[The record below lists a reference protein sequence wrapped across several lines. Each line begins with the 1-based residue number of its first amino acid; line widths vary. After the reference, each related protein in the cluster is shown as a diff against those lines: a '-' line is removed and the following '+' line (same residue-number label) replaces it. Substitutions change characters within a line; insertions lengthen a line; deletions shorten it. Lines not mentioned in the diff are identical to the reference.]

1 MHNAHDTKATLVL
14 GGTDKTGRRV
24 TARLIQCRIPVRVSS
39 RSGVPPFDWED
50 RVTWASARRDVGA
63 VDVTSHDPGRK
74 PSVMRRTGGANW
86 ARRRTASREVRRMPC
101 ANMATSGVWG
111 TQR

>member
-14 GGTDKTGRRV
+14 GGADKNGRRV
-24 TARLIQCRIPVRVSS
+24 TARLMQRRVPVRVSS

-50 RVTWASARRDVGA
+50 RVTWTSARRDVGA
-63 VDVTSHDPGRK
+63 VDVIYQTDGVRRALGRE
-74 PSVMRRTGGANW
+74 P
-86 ARRRTASREVRRMPC
+86 REV
-101 ANMATSGVWG
+101 AESVHNMATSGVWG